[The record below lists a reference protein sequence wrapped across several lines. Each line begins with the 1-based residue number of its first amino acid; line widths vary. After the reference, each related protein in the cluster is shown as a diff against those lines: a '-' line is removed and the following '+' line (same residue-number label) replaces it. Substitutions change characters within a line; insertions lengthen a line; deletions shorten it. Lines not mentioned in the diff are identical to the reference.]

1 MRIAVFASGGGS
13 NFQAIAD
20 ACLDESIPAEVV
32 CCIASR
38 PDAGV
43 IERAK
48 HLEIDV
54 HVLSSSPEGIAGEIL
69 RVLDQKNVDLIALA
83 GFMKMIPES
92 VVRLYRNR
100 ILNIHPALLPDFG
113 GKGMYGMN
121 VHRAVIESG
130 ASESGAT
137 VHLVDE
143 HYDTGA
149 VVLQES
155 VNVEENDSPEDLA
168 ERVLHVEHRL
178 YPRAI
183 ALFANDRVRIE
194 GRHVE
199 ILERDS
205 PDDN

>member
-20 ACLDESIPAEVV
+20 ACLDESIPAEVA

-48 HLEIDV
+48 KMEIDV
-54 HVLSSSPEGIAGEIL
+54 HVLSSHPEGLAGEML
-69 RVLDQKNVDLIALA
+69 RVLAEYNVDLIALA
-83 GFMKMIPES
+83 GFMTMIPES

-100 ILNIHPALLPDFG
+100 ILNVHPALLPDFG

-130 ASESGAT
+130 AAVSGAT
-137 VHLVDE
+137 IHLVDE
-143 HYDTGA
+143 EYDTGA
-149 VVLQES
+149 IVLQES
-155 VNVEENDSPEDLA
+155 VEVNNSDRPEDLA
-168 ERVLHVEHRL
+168 ARVLLVEHRL

-183 ALFANDRVRIE
+183 ALFAKNMVQVK

-199 ILERDS
+199 ISDLD
-205 PDDN
+205 